1 MLAAKVYKNVDNTKK
16 ARKDLA
22 NTDILVNFAA
32 VLRQG
37 SRPLMETFEFKTIR
51 HYENFTH

>member
-32 VLRQG
+32 VLRQDRG
-37 SRPLMETFEFKTIR
+37 TYMETLNPKP
-51 HYENFTH
+51 